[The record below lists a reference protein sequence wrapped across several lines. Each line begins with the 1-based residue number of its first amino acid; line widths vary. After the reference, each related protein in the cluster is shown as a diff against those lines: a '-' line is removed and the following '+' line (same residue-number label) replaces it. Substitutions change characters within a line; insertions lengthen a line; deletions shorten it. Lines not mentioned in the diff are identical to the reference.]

1 MRHRLLMTAA
11 LVAAVALL
19 LAGCRQIEMQSRTD
33 SNNGGSGKNGAT
45 AKSVQ
50 KVYVVQNGDTLYGIA
65 QQECGDGSSVTAL
78 AQANVGRKQ
87 PDGKVMKNPDQ
98 IRVGWEL
105 VVSC

>member
-19 LAGCRQIEMQSRTD
+19 LGGCREIDVQSRYD
-33 SNNGGSGKNGAT
+33 SKGGSGKNGAT

-50 KVYVVQNGDTLYGIA
+50 KVYVVQDGDTLYGIA
-65 QQECGDGSSVTAL
+65 ERECGDGSSASAI

-87 PDGKVMKNPDQ
+87 TDGRVMKDADQ